1 MTIPIIALSNVHLS
15 LESNAGTIEILKNIS
30 LNVSTGESLALIGPS
45 GSGKSSLLMLL
56 GGLERASSGSVRVAG
71 TELSDLNEDQLAFL
85 RRDQMGIVFQSFHLI
100 PTMSALENVATPLEL
115 VGVTDAFKKARSALD
130 SVGLTHREDHFPGQ
144 LSGGEQQRVALARAV
159 VAQPKILLADEP
171 TGNLD
176 GINGIAIMDLL
187 FSLRD
192 QFGST
197 LILVTHDPVLAN
209 RCNRIIRL
217 HDGEID
223 HKVTS

>member
-1 MTIPIIALSNVHLS
+1 MTVPLIALENVRLS

-30 LNVSTGESLALIGPS
+30 FNVSTEDSLALIGPS

-56 GGLERASSGSVRVAG
+56 GGLERASSGSVRIAD
-71 TELSDLNEDQLAFL
+71 TELSNLNEDQLAFL
-85 RRDQMGIVFQSFHLI
+85 RREQMGIVFQSFHLI

-115 VGVTDAFKKARSALD
+115 AGVSDAFKKARDALKR
-130 SVGLTHREDHFPGQ
+130 VGLMDRQDHFPSQ

-159 VAQPKILLADEP
+159 VARPKILLADEP

-176 GINGIAIMDLL
+176 GKNSIDIMDLL

-192 QFGST
+192 EFGST
-197 LILVTHDPVLAN
+197 LVLVTHDPVLAN
-209 RCNRIIRL
+209 RCDRIIRL
-217 HDGEID
+217 RDGEID
-223 HKVTS
+223 QQVAS

>member
-115 VGVTDAFKKARSALD
+115 AGVSDAFKKAIGALD
-130 SVGLTHREDHFPGQ
+130 TVGLTHRQDHFPGQ